1 MEVLYMEVKFTAN
14 NFEAEVMQSQVP
26 VLVDFYADWCG
37 PCRAM
42 GPVVDKL
49 AKQYDGKVKVGKLNV
64 DDEMELAQKY
74 RVANIPTFLIFKNGQ
89 EVERMMGITSEQDL
103 SQKLDQVLQ

>member
-1 MEVLYMEVKFTAN
+1 MEVKFTAN